1 MTYAELKAI
10 LERAGK
16 HGVRLFGAQRP
27 SARRQ
32 LIRSSGTQT
41 RKVTRRGIDTN
52 LRTIEPVRAGYST
65 ALIGGALQTVKI

>member
-41 RKVTRRGIDTN
+41 RKVARRGIDTN
-52 LRTIEPVRAGYST
+52 LRTIEPVSTGYST
-65 ALIGGALQTVKI
+65 ALIDGALQTVKI